1 MKKIEKALKA
11 MEDYNYNANIVDDK
25 LYITAWD
32 IHQGDSAS
40 FQVSD
45 EEVDK
50 WAADYDRERTVQLL
64 ADIRAD
70 LNATCN
76 TIDALNRD
84 VYEMELV
91 ASFPI
96 KTLLSNIDCAL
107 DELQKINQ

>member
-11 MEDYNYNANIVDDK
+11 MEDYNYDANIVDGK

-45 EEVDK
+45 EEIDK

-64 ADIRAD
+64 AEIRSD
-70 LNATCN
+70 LNTTYK
-76 TIDALNRD
+76 TIETISRD
-84 VYEMELV
+84 VYEMEAV
-91 ASFPI
+91 ESFPI

-107 DELQKINQ
+107 DELQKLNK